1 MAKLDLKE
9 TLRKV
14 LIANDIPEEKFSLDG
29 FKEDT
34 YCMEKSS
41 DGYIVYEALGEKKCG
56 VKSHAR
62 LLYACYD
69 MITRVSTINY
79 LTPEIIATFVNNV
92 ILEALEELGIED

>member
-1 MAKLDLKE
+1 MGKLDLKE
-9 TLRKV
+9 ILREV

-41 DGYIVYEALGEKKCG
+41 NGYIVYEALGENKCG
-56 VKSHAR
+56 LKTHAR

-69 MITRVSTINY
+69 MINRVSTINCR
-79 LTPEIIATFVNNV
+79 TPEIISTFVNNV
-92 ILEALEELGIED
+92 ILQALEELGIED